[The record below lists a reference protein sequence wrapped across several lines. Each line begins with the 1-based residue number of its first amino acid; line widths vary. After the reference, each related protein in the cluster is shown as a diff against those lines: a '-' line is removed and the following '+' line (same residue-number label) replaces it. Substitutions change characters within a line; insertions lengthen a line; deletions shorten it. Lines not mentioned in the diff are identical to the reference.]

1 MLSRPDDD
9 AAHDSPTSPLAPGRK
24 VASFEELLVE
34 QGGVGRFQVVAYLL
48 IDLQMMAASWLIY
61 GLSFY
66 LKYPQFDCF
75 WAASGE
81 YIPAG
86 SKDYSDFCAPNHF
99 CRNDDVIA
107 RQDPNSGVSLA
118 NWIQDFDLLCLSGFE
133 ISFFSMVWFIGQLL
147 FSPIIPKLQDRY
159 GRKPVFNA
167 CSFVNFLT
175 LFVMLFLPG
184 RRNPSQALLYVL
196 IFFNGVSTVG
206 RVITGYT
213 YFTEFYP
220 EKYQSVIGTIWN
232 VMEGLI
238 VILMVIYF
246 VFISKSWFWII
257 LYAAATN
264 ITFQVIA
271 LWLLPESPK
280 WLYGQKRYAECAH
293 VLKQMA
299 SFNGVKGTGKI
310 HALMNAAAD
319 QGLEQDPGLNA
330 ASARSPPTDA
340 AQTEV

>member
-1 MLSRPDDD
+1 MY
-9 AAHDSPTSPLAPGRK
+9 SPP
-24 VASFEELLVE
+24 F
-34 QGGVGRFQVVAYLL
+34 
-48 IDLQMMAASWLIY
+48 
-61 GLSFY
+61 
-66 LKYPQFDCF
+66 
-75 WAASGE
+75 
-81 YIPAG
+81 
-86 SKDYSDFCAPNHF
+86 
-99 CRNDDVIA
+99 
-107 RQDPNSGVSLA
+107 
-118 NWIQDFDLLCLSGFE
+118 
-133 ISFFSMVWFIGQLL
+133 
-147 FSPIIPKLQDRY
+147 
-159 GRKPVFNA
+159 
-167 CSFVNFLT
+167 FLT
-175 LFVMLFLPG
+175 
-184 RRNPSQALLYVL
+184 
-196 IFFNGVSTVG
+196 
-206 RVITGYT
+206 
-213 YFTEFYP
+213 
-220 EKYQSVIGTIWN
+220 
-232 VMEGLI
+232 LI

-264 ITFQVIA
+264 IAFQVIA